1 VIENNSRIKQV
12 LIVDDEH
19 YVALALADNLKK
31 LGSYRIE
38 MAENMEEALAKI
50 QQTKYELVITDYKMP
65 GMNGLDLAQAVRAL
79 SPGTQVILM
88 TGYGTTGLQDTI
100 KNLIKNL
107 EIGDYINKPF
117 TSTKIRQVVEQAMG
131 RLSDEEED
139 CSEMSPIEPL
149 AHERLQALRYITGA
163 RCVLLLSSEG
173 YLVETA
179 GQTNSLDISR
189 VGSLIAANHA
199 LSMEWARLMDSDSVY
214 ESSYYEGSEYRIYA
228 YEVNEKL
235 MLAVIFSAESEA
247 GSVWFYAKQ
256 AAKALAALVAHQS
269 DMVESQAGFFGELS
283 IKAKGVL
290 SDENGNIIDNEK
302 PIDLEQAIV
311 AGLVPAEWERSRVMA
326 ENGR

>member
-1 VIENNSRIKQV
+1 MIEHNSRIKHV
-12 LIVDDEH
+12 LIVDDEY

-31 LGSYRIE
+31 LGGYSIE
-38 MAENMEEALAKI
+38 MAESMEEALAKI
-50 QQTKYELVITDYKMP
+50 QQAKYELVITDYKMP

-100 KNLIKNL
+100 KNL
-107 EIGDYINKPF
+107 EIGDFINKPF
-117 TSTKIRQVVEQAMG
+117 TSTKIRQVVERAME
-131 RLSDEEED
+131 RVSDEDED
-139 CSEMSPIEPL
+139 CSEMSPIEQL
-149 AHERLQALRYITGA
+149 VHERLQALRYIAGA

-189 VGSLIAANHA
+189 VGSLLAANHT
-199 LSMEWARLMDSDSVY
+199 LSVEWARLMASDSVY

-247 GSVWFYAKQ
+247 GTVWFYAKQ
-256 AAKALAALVAHQS
+256 TAKALAALVDHQS
-269 DMVESQAGFFGELS
+269 DMVESQGGFFGELR

-290 SDENGNIIDNEK
+290 SDENGNIIDNDK
-302 PIDLEQAIV
+302 PVNLEQGIA
-311 AGLVPAEWERSRVMA
+311 AGLVPAEWEHSRVMA
-326 ENGR
+326 RDGR